1 MTPITFF
8 AHSDIVV
15 IGVNPEM
22 ADLDNPRGEIY
33 GYAAY
38 VYAEDVKGYRTRLWV
53 ATEYNDKVALEKAEH
68 LASALRNR
76 LASGS
81 LPVAFYRWEET
92 RPAYGSEAYEEVGHY
107 EYMRE
112 CEEDH

>member
-38 VYAEDVKGYRTRLWV
+38 VYAEDSKGYRCRLWV
-53 ATEYNDKVALEKAEH
+53 ATDRSDKVAVEKAEVF
-68 LASALRNR
+68 ATALRAR
-76 LASGS
+76 LESGR
-81 LPVAFYRWEET
+81 LPVAFNRWEET
-92 RPAYGSEAYEEVGHY
+92 RPCYGSVAYEERGF
-107 EYMRE
+107 EDYMRE
-112 CEEDH
+112 REEDY